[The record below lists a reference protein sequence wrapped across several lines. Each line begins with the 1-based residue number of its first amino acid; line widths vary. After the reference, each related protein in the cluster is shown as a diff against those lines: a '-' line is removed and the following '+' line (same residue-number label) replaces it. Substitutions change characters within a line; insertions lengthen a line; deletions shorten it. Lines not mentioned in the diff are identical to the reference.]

1 MQQADDTR
9 SQATDTRSEAS
20 ASASS
25 SSQSLADA
33 LLTPLQTF
41 EWPAAE
47 SAEIVKHYN
56 TESLTSAKQQSR
68 QFDIIVHRWVADIA
82 NQRGIFFLYVNRWT
96 DQLFRRHPVSSYI
109 TQLRMRRT
117 LYSTSYIAYIILIV
131 ANILKLVAGIGSI
144 LFFFAHHSPSLLP
157 EILRPA
163 PIEPPATW
171 SYFFYKYSIG
181 IIVGGALNAAQA
193 TVDIGYSIAIAC
205 LLWVISSYASIS
217 LHNYS
222 SVIQRRHSLAK
233 IEQQFLTD
241 FHKSIQQQLIFYLK
255 PIVIDSYRAFFA
267 FPISERAQL
276 LGTYTRQDSSL
287 QTVHYLLLNECESIA
302 YSAFIEAEC
311 TKLIKDDILRQMVQ
325 LETQDYIE
333 CYTQFK
339 RVLDDAGRSQMTQLQ
354 AVGAAAGTAASKVSV
369 AAATA
374 AVAAA
379 GAATAATAA
388 TAASVVSSIIARA
401 RASQAK

>member
-1 MQQADDTR
+1 MQQADDAR
-9 SQATDTRSEAS
+9 SDAS
-20 ASASS
+20 ASASATAAS
-25 SSQSLADA
+25 TASTPSLADA

-68 QFDIIVHRWVADIA
+68 LFDQIVHRWIADIA
-82 NQRGIFFLYVNRWT
+82 NQRGLFFLYVNRWT
-96 DQLFRRHPVSSYI
+96 EQLFRRHPVSSYI
-109 TQLRMRRT
+109 TQLQTRRG
-117 LYSTSYIAYIILIV
+117 LYSTSYLAYIVLIV

-163 PIEPPATW
+163 PVEPPATW

-193 TVDIGYSIAIAC
+193 TVDVGYSIAIAC
-205 LLWVISSYASIS
+205 LLWVISSYVSIG

-222 SVIQRRHSLAK
+222 SIIQRRHSLAK
-233 IEQQFLTD
+233 IEQQFLAD
-241 FHKSIQQQLIFYLK
+241 FYKSIQHQLVFYLK
-255 PIVIDSYRAFFA
+255 PVVIDAYRTFLA
-267 FPISERAQL
+267 FPINERAQL
-276 LGTYTRQDSSL
+276 LGTYTRQDTQL

-311 TKLIKDDILRQMVQ
+311 TKLIKDDMLRQMVQ

-333 CYTQFK
+333 CYMQFK
-339 RVLDDAGRSQMTQLQ
+339 RVLDDAGRTQMRQLQ
-354 AVGAAAGTAASKVSV
+354 TAGRGFV
-369 AAATA
+369 
-374 AVAAA
+374 
-379 GAATAATAA
+379 ATAATAA
-388 TAASVVSSIIARA
+388 TAAATAAGRGVATAAAVVSSIIARA
-401 RASQAK
+401 RAS